1 MTVNIPE
8 DLDVERI
15 VIITVDCLRW
25 DHSKPYRDLY
35 PNGVWYRATSQAT
48 FTPASHASLFSGL
61 YPPQHGVYR
70 FGQVL
75 DRPNLLTNVGSS
87 ISGSD
92 ITETE
97 HAEPFLSVDNVEET
111 YVQFRWLMAEDY
123 NKEKAIRAIRDHDLA
138 FFHDWAVH
146 ASGPVHAKEA
156 EWDAVPIEQTTEYQA
171 REAYEHHVE
180 ISLGDHRQFLRMMK
194 ENGLYEGTLFV
205 VWGDHG
211 QAFGEPPTKN
221 FCHSGVPT
229 EFEARV
235 PIGFCHPDMKETQVD
250 RTTNVRS
257 IDVPE
262 TLQTIMREN
271 NIPFEP
277 FETDGVDLTE
287 FEGELYAYSI
297 GGEDAAVGGQ
307 LPDAVSTAD
316 YWYINQDLEG
326 TFRVEDG
333 RMEKAEKP
341 EVTAELKEYRRNV
354 KEGATE
360 AAERR
365 AEPTERLKALGYMD

>member
-87 ISGSD
+87 ISGGG
-92 ITETE
+92 ITRNNDYLDVDVETDEIHFRFQEDPAVGEKIVE
-97 HAEPFLSVDNVEET
+97 HVGG
-111 YVQFRWLMAEDY
+111 
-123 NKEKAIRAIRDHDLA
+123 HDLV
-138 FFHDWAVH
+138 FIHDWAVH
-146 ASGPVHAKEA
+146 ASGPAHAEKV
-156 EWDAVPIEQTTEYQA
+156 EWDASPIEETTEYQA
-171 REAYEHHVE
+171 REAYQHHIEV
-180 ISLGDHRQFLRMMK
+180 SLGDHESFLNLLK
-194 ENGLYEGTLFV
+194 DNGLYEGTLFV

-211 QAFGEPPTKN
+211 QAFGEPPTEN

-235 PIGFCHPDMKETQVD
+235 PIGFCHPDMEETQVD
-250 RTTNVRS
+250 RSTNARS

-297 GGEDAAVGGQ
+297 GAEDSAVGGQ
-307 LPDAVSTAD
+307 LPDAVSTAE

-333 RMEKAEKP
+333 RMKKVERP